1 MIDEL
6 ITALSK
12 KAGMSTEEIA
22 DTIWL
27 ALQIQESQSESV
39 SPDFSLVEE
48 DIGANK
54 NKTTSSDSKP
64 QTPDSNETRKNRDS
78 QSQKAKIYPQSQQQT
93 ESLDLSFKTPN
104 APSLRQPLTL
114 ARALKP
120 LMRRIPAGTNFV
132 VDEAATIEHIAN
144 TKLWLPVLR
153 PTLEPWL
160 DLELVVDESISMQIW
175 RQTIRDLEKLLKNY
189 GIFRDVRV
197 WGMTANDGE
206 KVQVRRGIGAAA
218 KNKFPRSSKEL
229 IDGSGRRLILVVS
242 DCVSSYWRDGTVTEA
257 LEIWANSVPTAI
269 IQMLPKWLWK
279 RTALGRASE
288 VRLRGLTP
296 GVSNQNLIA
305 QEVSLWEELEEKK
318 GVKVPIFTLE
328 EDKATTWAQMLS
340 GKSSVSTLGFVFKLD
355 APVKENRLFNLDYSQ
370 LSAEERVQAFRV
382 TASPMARKLAG
393 LLAAVPITLPVV
405 RLIRGALLPESLQVN
420 VAEVFLGGLLK
431 PLSEIKVETNP
442 DDVVYGFVDGVREL
456 LIDSMPSEWVLQVVD
471 KVSEY
476 VAERVGLSLE
486 DFAAVLRREKEVE
499 DSGVVEEVGYFATVT
514 AQVLRRLG
522 GEYVE
527 VVEELE
533 YTQLRKLLI
542 AQNWKEADKETARL
556 ILQVSGQEER
566 GWLTKEDMQKFPST
580 DLKIIDELWFKH
592 SNGKFGF
599 SVQKQIWLMLGGQ
612 IGYND
617 HDVYN
622 KFGEN
627 VGWYVKDKNEW
638 LLWREHTFSLNAP
651 QGHLPRYLPSRA
663 QRIRPYLFYRKDLK
677 DRSKNIIPQEIIS
690 LTENYYTQSSGVGF
704 VDRLAKQVINFSQK
718 NIVRYGL
725 KLAFS
730 QNPNQEYFISGGNQI
745 IKSWQREKN
754 TWQIRQ
760 EITLEDTFDTWFT
773 SVAISPDGQ
782 LIAACKDY
790 QVKIWRLD
798 QINPLHT
805 LNKTIL
811 SNFFDFEGFD
821 SVTFSPDGKILAAN
835 NNQDIKLWDV
845 ETGKEIIKLS
855 GHSDKVT
862 CIAFNPK
869 NGKILASC
877 SYDKTIKVWNIVD
890 KRCLGTLSGHLGA
903 VYTLGFSPDG
913 ETLASGGNDNTIKL
927 WNLNPEGILET
938 LQHSEAITCLVF
950 TPDGKTLV
958 SGSNDGKIVDWKIY
972 EKESQPFPQEH
983 HRGVTSI
990 AISPD
995 GKTLISGGRDQTI
1008 KIWRR

>member
-1 MIDEL
+1 MIDKL

-39 SPDFSLVEE
+39 SSDFSLVEE
-48 DIGANK
+48 DIGAIE
-54 NKTTSSDSKP
+54 NKTTTSDSKP
-64 QTPDSNETRKNRDS
+64 QTPDSNEIRKNLDS
-78 QSQKAKIYPQSQQQT
+78 EAQKAKIYPQSQQQT

-132 VDEAATIEHIAN
+132 LDEAATIEGIAN

-242 DCVSSYWRDGTVTEA
+242 DCVSSYWRDGTVTKA

-288 VRLRGLTP
+288 VRLRALTP

-355 APVKENRLFNLDYSQ
+355 APVKENKLFNLDYSQ
-370 LSAEERVQAFRV
+370 LSAEDRVQAFRV

-393 LLAAVPITLPVV
+393 LLAAAPVISLPVV

-431 PLSEIKVETNP
+431 PLSEIKVESNS
-442 DDVVYGFVDGVREL
+442 DDVLYGFVDGVREL

-522 GEYVE
+522 GEYGKVA
-527 VVEELE
+527 EELE
-533 YTQLRKLLI
+533 LNSREGYPAVKLTTVNIQAFFNATDPGIPLFI
-542 AQNWKEADKETARL
+542 DNAEIDTKYYIDFSP
-556 ILQVSGQEER
+556 VR
-566 GWLTKEDMQKFPST
+566 G
-580 DLKIIDELWFKH
+580 
-592 SNGKFGF
+592 G
-599 SVQKQIWLMLGGQ
+599 
-612 IGYND
+612 
-617 HDVYN
+617 
-622 KFGEN
+622 
-627 VGWYVKDKNEW
+627 
-638 LLWREHTFSLNAP
+638 
-651 QGHLPRYLPSRA
+651 
-663 QRIRPYLFYRKDLK
+663 
-677 DRSKNIIPQEIIS
+677 EII
-690 LTENYYTQSSGVGF
+690 
-704 VDRLAKQVINFSQK
+704 KK
-718 NIVRYGL
+718 L
-725 KLAFS
+725 K
-730 QNPNQEYFISGGNQI
+730 
-745 IKSWQREKN
+745 
-754 TWQIRQ
+754 
-760 EITLEDTFDTWFT
+760 
-773 SVAISPDGQ
+773 
-782 LIAACKDY
+782 
-790 QVKIWRLD
+790 
-798 QINPLHT
+798 
-805 LNKTIL
+805 KTIL
-811 SNFFDFEGFD
+811 WYSDIPTCQLFTGHIGCGKSTELWRLKQQLELEGFHVVYVESD
-821 SVTFSPDGKILAAN
+821 RHIEMGDVDISDILLTIAQQVSKSLETWEKLNLEEPTKLKTILQGAAKLLQTEIEISNIELSFGIGKITAEAKASPEVRSKLREYLGPRTSGIIETINQELFEPAN
-835 NNQDIKLWDV
+835 EKLKQYDKNGLV
-845 ETGKEIIKLS
+845 VIVDNL
-855 GHSDKVT
+855 DKV
-862 CIAFNPK
+862 
-869 NGKILASC
+869 
-877 SYDKTIKVWNIVD
+877 
-890 KRCLGTLSGHLGA
+890 
-903 VYTLGFSPDG
+903 
-913 ETLASGGNDNTIKL
+913 DNTIKYQDKTQ
-927 WNLNPEGILET
+927 PEYLFVDRGEQLTRLQCHVIYTIPLALRFSNDYEALTQRFKKDPQILPMVATQLRDGSECAEGMELVRQLVLARAFPELDPQQRLAKVTEIFDSQET
-938 LQHSEAITCLVF
+938 LDYLCRFSGGHVRNVLRIVNDAIMEESELPISHSSMKNVIRSYHNERILAIDDQEWELLRQVAVARTKKV
-950 TPDGKTLV
+950 TGDDGYQTLIRSMFV
-958 SGSNDGKIVDWKIY
+958 YEYQDDRGSWFDVNPLLKDAL
-972 EKESQPFPQEH
+972 ESQ
-983 HRGVTSI
+983 
-990 AISPD
+990 
-995 GKTLISGGRDQTI
+995 
-1008 KIWRR
+1008 